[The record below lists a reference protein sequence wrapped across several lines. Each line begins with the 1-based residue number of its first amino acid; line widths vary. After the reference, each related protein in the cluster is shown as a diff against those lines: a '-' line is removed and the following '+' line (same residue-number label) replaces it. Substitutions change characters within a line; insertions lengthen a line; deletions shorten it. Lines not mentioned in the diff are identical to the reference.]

1 MKIGFIP
8 PELFGICKQTVTQSH
23 RIKGFDNLATKVGTA
38 DNMAALTMIP
48 ETLAA
53 SQVTNRYFTIRK
65 WCFLGSIG
73 VICFTFFIPWWSL
86 FTVVV
91 IFFADRV
98 LASREK
104 DGWKFLASVLLSLE
118 MLSNDFS
125 GWGKAYPQERLEA
138 LRVLNDNP
146 QSPKSEWLDYY
157 LPQRADLDPSQLKTF
172 EPAGTAPFPK

>member
-8 PELFGICKQTVTQSH
+8 AELFSICTQTVTQSH
-23 RIKGFDNLATKVGTA
+23 QKKGFDNLATKIGTD

-48 ETLAA
+48 EANAA
-53 SQVTNRYFTIRK
+53 SKVTNRYFTIRK

-91 IFFADRV
+91 IFLADRV

-104 DGWKFLASVLLSLE
+104 EGWKFLAAVLLSLE
-118 MLSNDFS
+118 MLSNDFL

-138 LRVLNDNP
+138 LRILKDNP
-146 QSPKSEWLDYY
+146 ESPKSAWLDYY
-157 LPQRADLDPSQLKTF
+157 LPQRADLDPSQMKIF
-172 EPAGTAPFPK
+172 APTT